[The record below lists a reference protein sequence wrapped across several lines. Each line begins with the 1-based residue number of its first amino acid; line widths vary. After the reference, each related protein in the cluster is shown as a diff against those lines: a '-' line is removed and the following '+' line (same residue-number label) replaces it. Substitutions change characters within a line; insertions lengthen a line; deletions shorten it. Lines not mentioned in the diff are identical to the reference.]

1 MTELENHGFEF
12 DKELMQT
19 AESATRGGRLPHALI
34 IESPDSERAE
44 RLAVL
49 LSMTAVCAEQNKP
62 CGKCKNCLNAERKNH
77 PDIFYQ
83 ELPPKKKQYSIDQ
96 MRDLIKD
103 AYILPNEAQA
113 KVYILKNCDER
124 FSKTAQNTFL
134 KLSEEPPENV
144 LFLLLCK
151 NAQSLLETIRSRFTV
166 IRLRGTKQT
175 DEMAREAAHSI
186 IVGITETREY
196 PLLKALGALKDKDR
210 APEILAEVKLCLRDA
225 LVVLSGGTPI
235 GDPEAARIPATRLTR
250 KKIIEMIELCDSSDN
265 QIKQNVNINLLVTRM
280 CGEFRRITWQR

>member
-1 MTELENHGFEF
+1 MDYNGFEF
-12 DKELMQT
+12 DAELKQT

-34 IESPDSERAE
+34 IESPDSGRAE

-49 LSMTAVCAEQNKP
+49 LSMTAVCAEENKP
-62 CGKCKNCLNAERKNH
+62 CCKCKNCLNAERKNH
-77 PDIFYQ
+77 PDIFYM
-83 ELPPKKKQYSIDQ
+83 ELPPKKKQYSVDQ
-96 MRDLIKD
+96 MRGMIKD

-113 KVYILKNCDER
+113 KVYILKNCDEW
-124 FSKTAQNTFL
+124 FPATAQNTFL

-151 NAQSLLETIRSRFTV
+151 NSQSLLETIRSRFTV
-166 IRLRGTKQT
+166 IRLRGTQQT
-175 DEMAREAAHSI
+175 DEKAREAAQSI
-186 IVGITETREY
+186 IAGITETREY
-196 PLLKALGALKDKDR
+196 PLLKALGALRDKER

-225 LVVLSGGTPI
+225 LAVLSGGKVL
-235 GDPEAARIPATRLTR
+235 GDPEAAKLPATRLTR

-280 CGEFRRITWQR
+280 CGEFRRITWQK